1 MNLLKRAS
9 AHSTAAFGLPILL
22 SVAILVA
29 HASSVRA
36 ADKMVGGEFATK
48 GIVTSTIG
56 PNDAKGQ
63 PASVLTFT
71 DDEVKKLRDGHYSA
85 ALLFQTSSDWAD
97 AVTRGAEDEFKTLGV
112 EIAGSAIRTSAHRTR
127 LMRFRRSWRRSR
139 PESSPGPLTR
149 MN

>member
-9 AHSTAAFGLPILL
+9 AHPAAAFGLPILF
-22 SVAILVA
+22 SAAMLVT
-29 HASSVRA
+29 HGDSVRA

-48 GIVTSTIG
+48 GIVTSTVG

-71 DDEVKKLRDGHYSA
+71 DDEVKKLHDGHYSA

-97 AVTRGAEDEFKTLGV
+97 AVTRGAQDE
-112 EIAGSAIRTSAHRTR
+112 S
-127 LMRFRRSWRRSR
+127 RR
-139 PESSPGPLTR
+139 
-149 MN
+149 